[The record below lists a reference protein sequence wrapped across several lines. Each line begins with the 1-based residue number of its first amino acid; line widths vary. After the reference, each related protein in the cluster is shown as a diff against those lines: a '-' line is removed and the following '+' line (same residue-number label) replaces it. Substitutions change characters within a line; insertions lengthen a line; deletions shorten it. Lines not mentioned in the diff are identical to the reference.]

1 MFNSPNFA
9 SILKELGLCD
19 LGNLKNEYESL
30 HPALIAAT
38 ENHVTSIY
46 NYWKNHVQLINHKKY
61 LKNIDKYINE

>member
-1 MFNSPNFA
+1 
-9 SILKELGLCD
+9 LCD

-30 HPALIAAT
+30 NPALIAAT
-38 ENHVTSIY
+38 ENHVTSLY